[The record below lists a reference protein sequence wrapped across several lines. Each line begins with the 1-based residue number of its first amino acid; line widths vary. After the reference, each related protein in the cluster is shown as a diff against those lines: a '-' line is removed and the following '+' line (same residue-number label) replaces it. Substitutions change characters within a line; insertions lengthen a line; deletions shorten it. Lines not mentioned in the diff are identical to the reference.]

1 MLIQPI
7 QFRTLADRRQGYV
20 LIAVLV
26 VIVVLTLAAYRY
38 SDMMM
43 AERQLSDRILKHAQA
58 KALADSGIHYAIAML
73 SGQPRADHYARRDR
87 GRLSAPGSEA
97 ESVPPDGPV
106 PRAATV

>member
-1 MLIQPI
+1 VMD
-7 QFRTLADRRQGYV
+7 A
-20 LIAVLV
+20 IAV
-26 VIVVLTLAAYRY
+26 
-38 SDMMM
+38 
-43 AERQLSDRILKHAQA
+43 
-58 KALADSGIHYAIAML
+58 L